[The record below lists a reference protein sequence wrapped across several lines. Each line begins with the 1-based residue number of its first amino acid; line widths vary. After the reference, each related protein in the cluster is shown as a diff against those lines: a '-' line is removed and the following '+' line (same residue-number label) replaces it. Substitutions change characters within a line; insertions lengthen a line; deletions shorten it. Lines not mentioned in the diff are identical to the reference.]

1 MPYKREGRTI
11 KSKATGKWKKKQTCG
26 SVDKAKRA
34 LTLLRGLHAGTIKQ
48 GR

>member
-34 LTLLRGLHAGTIKQ
+34 LILLRELYKEDK
-48 GR
+48 